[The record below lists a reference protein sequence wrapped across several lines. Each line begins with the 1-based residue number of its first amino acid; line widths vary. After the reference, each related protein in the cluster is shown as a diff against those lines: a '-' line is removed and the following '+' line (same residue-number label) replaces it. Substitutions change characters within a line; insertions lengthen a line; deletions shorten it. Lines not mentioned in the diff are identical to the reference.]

1 MGDRCGILEYLHSFR
16 EAKFLQGYF
25 KTLWMSTKNIKTL
38 LGGSSAYYSGG
49 YEFDSLEKPTFYS
62 RITKFVLR
70 SSGDLSFVILV
81 EDSDTGGPS
90 TITVRTSEDFRQY
103 LSEEHPPFTVWYRS
117 ILSVSVPWLG

>member
-1 MGDRCGILEYLHSFR
+1 
-16 EAKFLQGYF
+16 
-25 KTLWMSTKNIKTL
+25 MSTKNIKTL

-103 LSEEHPPFTVWYRS
+103 LSEEHPPFTV
-117 ILSVSVPWLG
+117 